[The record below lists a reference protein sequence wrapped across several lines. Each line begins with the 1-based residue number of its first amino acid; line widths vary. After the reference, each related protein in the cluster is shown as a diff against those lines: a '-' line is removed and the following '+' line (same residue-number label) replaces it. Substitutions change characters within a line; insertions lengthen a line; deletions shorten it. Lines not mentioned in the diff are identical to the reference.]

1 MKLKEIYD
9 ILNRI
14 HDDQDIVDFES
25 LIKLI
30 TNCKE
35 IRIANPRIFDGRDI
49 YEQYV
54 YKIEIKID
62 NIDCNLWLYFY
73 DANNV
78 TVQQIFS
85 YNRRIESINCANKER
100 MKLDFEPISIDGN
113 EINLILN
120 KYYKE

>member
-1 MKLKEIYD
+1 MKLKEIYN

-30 TNCKE
+30 TSCKE
-35 IRIANPRIFDGRDI
+35 IRIANPRIFNGRDI

-62 NIDCNLWLYFY
+62 NIDCNLWLYFN
-73 DANNV
+73 DVNNV

-85 YNRRIESINCANKER
+85 YNSRIESINCANKER
-100 MKLDFEPISIDGN
+100 MKLDFEPICIDERKAN
-113 EINLILN
+113 KILN
-120 KYYKE
+120 KYW

>member
-30 TNCKE
+30 TSCKE
-35 IRIANPRIFDGRDI
+35 IRIANPRIFNGRDI
-49 YEQYV
+49 FEQYV

-78 TVQQIFS
+78 TVQQIFT
-85 YNRRIESINCANKER
+85 YNSRIESINCANKER
-100 MKLDFEPISIDGN
+100 MKLDFKPICIDERKAN
-113 EINLILN
+113 KILN
-120 KYYKE
+120 KYW

>member
-9 ILNRI
+9 MLNRI
-14 HDDQDIVDFES
+14 HDDQDIVNFES

-30 TNCKE
+30 TSCKE
-35 IRIANPRIFDGRDI
+35 IRIANPRIFNGRDI

-62 NIDCNLWLYFY
+62 NIDCSLWLYFY

-85 YNRRIESINCANKER
+85 YNSRIESINCANKER
-100 MKLDFEPISIDGN
+100 MKLDFKPICIDERKAN
-113 EINLILN
+113 KILN
-120 KYYKE
+120 KYW

>member
-30 TNCKE
+30 TSCKE
-35 IRIANPRIFDGRDI
+35 IRIANPRIFNGRDI

-54 YKIEIKID
+54 YRIEIKID

-73 DANNV
+73 DTNNV
-78 TVQQIFS
+78 TVQQIFT
-85 YNRRIESINCANKER
+85 YNSRIESINCANKER
-100 MKLDFEPISIDGN
+100 MKLDFKPICIDERKAN
-113 EINLILN
+113 KILN
-120 KYYKE
+120 KYW

>member
-1 MKLKEIYD
+1 MKLEEIYD

-30 TNCKE
+30 TSCKE
-35 IRIANPRIFDGRDI
+35 IRIANPRIFNGRDI

-62 NIDCNLWLYFY
+62 NIDCKLWLYFY

-85 YNRRIESINCANKER
+85 YNSKIENINCANKER
-100 MKLDFEPISIDGN
+100 MKLDFEPICIDERN
-113 EINLILN
+113 ANKILN
-120 KYYKE
+120 KYW